1 MAKTDFEPKAYL
13 AYLALRA
20 VLGLPRLLP
29 YRARIGAIGWLT
41 STLVAPLAGYRKRVR
56 NNLRLI
62 FPDMDPTEIKRLE
75 RAVPNNAGRVLA
87 ELFSSDDFVRH
98 LGKLELTGPGVAA
111 LREAQQQGRPI
122 IGVSGH
128 FGNYDVMRLA
138 MVQNG
143 FSIGALYRPFA
154 NKYFDRYYRNAL
166 ETVAK
171 PIFPQG
177 RKGLT
182 DMLRHLKNGNMI
194 AILADQ
200 RADDGER
207 LQFFGRDALTPMSA
221 AELAL
226 KYDAMLF
233 CAYGVRRA
241 NGIDFDM
248 VIEAPIPHGDPQG
261 MMQAINDS
269 LEAQVRQNMD
279 QFLWIHNR
287 WQIPENR
294 RNET

>member
-1 MAKTDFEPKAYL
+1 MAKSEFEPRAYM

-20 VLGLPRLLP
+20 VLGLPKLLP
-29 YRARIGAIGWLT
+29 YRARIRTIGWLT
-41 STLVAPLAGYRKRVR
+41 SALVAPVAGYRKRVR

-62 FPDMDPTEIKRLE
+62 FPDMDPAEVKRLE

-98 LGKLELTGPGVAA
+98 LGKLELSGPGVEA
-111 LREAQQQGRPI
+111 LIKARDDGRPI

-143 FSIGALYRPFA
+143 FSIGALFRPFA
-154 NKYFDRYYRNAL
+154 NKYFDRYYRRAL

-177 RKGLT
+177 RRGLT
-182 DMLRHLKNGNMI
+182 DMLRHLKDGNMI

-207 LQFFGRDALTPMSA
+207 LSFFGRDALTPISA
-221 AELAL
+221 AEMAL

-233 CAYGVRRA
+233 CAYGIRRE
-241 NGIDFDM
+241 NGVDFDM
-248 VIEAPIPHGDPQG
+248 VIEEPIPHGDPKE

-269 LEAQVRQNMD
+269 LEARVRDNMD

-287 WQIPENR
+287 WQIPDNR
-294 RNET
+294 QDGS

>member
-1 MAKTDFEPKAYL
+1 MTKSEFEPKAFL
-13 AYLALRA
+13 AYLGLRA
-20 VLGLPRLLP
+20 VLGLPKLLP
-29 YRARIGAIGWLT
+29 YRARIRAIGWMT
-41 STLVAPLAGYRKRVR
+41 SALVAPLAGYRKRIR
-56 NNLRLI
+56 NNLALI
-62 FPDMDPTEIKRLE
+62 FPDMPPAEVKRLE
-75 RAVPNNAGRVLA
+75 RAVPNNAGKVLA

-98 LGKLELTGPGVAA
+98 LGKLDLKGPGVDAMIEA
-111 LREAQQQGRPI
+111 REAGRPI

-143 FSIGALYRPFA
+143 FSIGALYRPFS
-154 NKYFDRYYRNAL
+154 NRYFDRYYRAGL
-166 ETVAK
+166 ETVAR
-171 PIFPQG
+171 PVFPQG

-182 DMLRHLKNGNMI
+182 EMLRHLKQGNMI

-207 LQFFGRDALTPMSA
+207 LSFFGRDALTPISA

-226 KYDAMLF
+226 KYDALLV
-233 CAYGVRRA
+233 CAYGIRRE
-241 NGIDFDM
+241 NGVDFDM
-248 VIEAPIPHGDPQG
+248 VIENPIPHGDPKE

-269 LEAQVRQNMD
+269 LEAQVRQHMD

-287 WQIPENR
+287 WKIPEHR
-294 RNET
+294 QSDA

>member
-1 MAKTDFEPKAYL
+1 MAKSDFEPRAYL

-20 VLGLPRLLP
+20 VLGLPKLLP
-29 YRARIGAIGWLT
+29 YRMRIGTIGWLT
-41 STLVAPLAGYRKRVR
+41 STLVAPVAGYRKRVR

-62 FPDMDPTEIKRLE
+62 FPDMAPAEVKRLE

-98 LGKLELTGPGVAA
+98 LGKLELSGPGVEA
-111 LREAQQQGRPI
+111 LIKAREERRPI

-154 NKYFDRYYRNAL
+154 NKYFNRYYSKAL

-171 PIFPQG
+171 PVFPQG

-207 LQFFGRDALTPMSA
+207 LSFFGHDALTPISA

-233 CAYGVRRA
+233 CAYGIRRA
-241 NGIDFDM
+241 NGVDFEM
-248 VIEAPIPHGDPQG
+248 VIEEPIPHGDPNT

-294 RNET
+294 QDGS

>member
-1 MAKTDFEPKAYL
+1 MAKSDFEPKAYL

-20 VLGLPRLLP
+20 VLGLPKLLP
-29 YRARIGAIGWLT
+29 YRARIKAIGWLT

-62 FPDMDPTEIKRLE
+62 FPDMDPAEIKRLE

-98 LGKLELTGPGVAA
+98 LGKLELTGPGVDA
-111 LREAQQQGRPI
+111 LIEAREAGRPI

-154 NKYFDRYYRNAL
+154 NKYFDLYYRNAL

-171 PIFPQG
+171 PVFPQG
-177 RKGLT
+177 RRGLT
-182 DMLRHLKNGNMI
+182 EMLRHLKSGNMI

-200 RADDGER
+200 RADDGEM
-207 LQFFGRDALTPMSA
+207 LSFFGQDALTPIST
-221 AELAL
+221 AEMAL
-226 KYDAMLF
+226 KYDAQVF
-233 CAYGVRRA
+233 CAYGVRRE
-241 NGIDFDM
+241 NGVDFDM
-248 VIEAPIPHGDPQG
+248 VIEKPIPHGDPNE

-287 WQIPENR
+287 WQIPTERQNDR
-294 RNET
+294 